1 MVVHAAMDGA
11 DTVKRLLSFGRPSQ
25 EGPAA
30 PLDNGVLLREVATL
44 TAPRWRDAA
53 QQQGRPIS
61 MLVEVSGDTTV
72 LGWAPLLREALTNLI
87 FNAVDALHRGR
98 HDSAGGPAR
107 GRPGDRRHQRH
118 RRRHSA

>member
-1 MVVHAAMDGA
+1 MVVRAAMDGA

-30 PLDNGVLLREVATL
+30 PLDVGVLLREVATL

-61 MLVEVSGDTTV
+61 MLG
-72 LGWAPLLREALTNLI
+72 
-87 FNAVDALHRGR
+87 RGERR
-98 HDSAGGPAR
+98 HDGARAGRRCSA
-107 GRPGDRRHQRH
+107 RR
-118 RRRHSA
+118 